1 MRIVPLAWIA
11 LLMMTAYVIAEDD
24 SKPDKQKPSEDTAY
38 NSANEARDLARDT
51 AKETADE
58 AEDSARKST
67 REEHG
72 DHDSANDAQE
82 RVRSSTNR
90 DRDDRS
96 RESRSRDRDNSSYSR
111 RDRDDQESGYDR
123 QRSDREERSI
133 SKDDREDRSEGRSRE
148 RSRLGATFSNDDDD
162 RLVISRFDRDS
173 ALSSAGLR
181 RGDAIISIDGRRIT
195 SQRDFQRWV
204 YEGRRPAVVVWRDGR
219 EKTIYLEDLH
229 SQSAT
234 NRGTASLGVTLDT
247 RYRNEVVI
255 REVNPRGAADE
266 AGLERGDAILSIDGE
281 DVGNLSDLRGI
292 LRHYSPGDEV
302 EVQYL
307 RDDREKTTVARLD
320 GARQQR
326 TTGYTEE
333 RTYATQPYDGV
344 RRSSY
349 QEGEP
354 YIDDVPNSDRR
365 GAISRNQGRT
375 IVEGDGS
382 VDEGRRVGTRVR
394 TDADG
399 YRDGD
404 GRGVLGRRTRV
415 DR

>member
-11 LLMMTAYVIAEDD
+11 LLTMTAYVIAEDD
-24 SKPDKQKPSEDTAY
+24 PKPDNPKPSADSARS
-38 NSANEARDLARDT
+38 SANEARDFARDT

-67 REEHG
+67 REEHE
-72 DHDSANDAQE
+72 DHDSANNAQE
-82 RVRSSTNR
+82 RVRSSTSR

-96 RESRSRDRDNSSYSR
+96 RESRSRDRDDSSYSR
-111 RDRDDQESGYDR
+111 RDRDDQDSGYDR
-123 QRSDREERSI
+123 QRSDREERSL
-133 SKDDREDRSEGRSRE
+133 SRDDREDRSEGRSRE

-162 RLVISRFDRDS
+162 RLVISRFDQGS

-181 RGDAIISIDGRRIT
+181 RGDAIISIDGRRVT
-195 SQRDFQRWV
+195 SQRDFERWV

-219 EKTIYLEDLH
+219 EKTIYLEDFH

-234 NRGTASLGVTLDT
+234 NRGPATLGVTLDT

-281 DVGNLSDLRGI
+281 EIRNFSDLRGV
-292 LRHYSPGDEV
+292 LKRYSPGDEV

-307 RDDREKTTVARLD
+307 RDDREDTTVARLD
-320 GARQQR
+320 GAGQQR
-326 TTGYTEE
+326 TRYTDE

-349 QEGEP
+349 REGER
-354 YIDDVPNSDRR
+354 YIDNVPSWDRR
-365 GAISRNQGRT
+365 GTMSRNQGRT
-375 IVEGDGS
+375 FVDDDVWVDGD
-382 VDEGRRVGTRVR
+382 RRIGTRIRPDV
-394 TDADG
+394 DG

>member
-1 MRIVPLAWIA
+1 M
-11 LLMMTAYVIAEDD
+11 
-24 SKPDKQKPSEDTAY
+24 
-38 NSANEARDLARDT
+38 
-51 AKETADE
+51 
-58 AEDSARKST
+58 
-67 REEHG
+67 
-72 DHDSANDAQE
+72 
-82 RVRSSTNR
+82 
-90 DRDDRS
+90 
-96 RESRSRDRDNSSYSR
+96 
-111 RDRDDQESGYDR
+111 
-123 QRSDREERSI
+123 
-133 SKDDREDRSEGRSRE
+133 
-148 RSRLGATFSNDDDD
+148 
-162 RLVISRFDRDS
+162 
-173 ALSSAGLR
+173 
-181 RGDAIISIDGRRIT
+181 
-195 SQRDFQRWV
+195 
-204 YEGRRPAVVVWRDGR
+204 VWRDGR
-219 EKTIYLEDLH
+219 EKTIYLENFH

-234 NRGTASLGVTLDT
+234 NRGPATLGVTLDT

-281 DVGNLSDLRGI
+281 EVRNFSDLRSV

-320 GARQQR
+320 GAGQQR
-326 TTGYTEE
+326 TSRYTEE

-349 QEGEP
+349 REGER
-354 YIDDVPNSDRR
+354 YIDDVPSRR
-365 GAISRNQGRT
+365 DTFSRNQGHT
-375 IVEGDGS
+375 FVEDDVW

-399 YRDGD
+399 YRDGE